1 MKGSM
6 VRTVSTNVIA
16 TTMGHVSQKMG
27 TVFVN
32 QAGREEDVTNLVY
45 LVHMEISV
53 SKSARA
59 PKVNLVTIS
68 TVIVSVLQDTLEW
81 HVNSLVHPDLLVLN
95 AEELVHV
102 DKTSI
107 VIT

>member
-16 TTMGHVSQKMG
+16 IIMGHVSQKMEN
-27 TVFVN
+27 VFVN
-32 QAGREEDVTNLVY
+32 QAGRGDVATNPVY

-53 SKSARA
+53 NKTALA
-59 PKVNLVTIS
+59 LKVSLVTIS
-68 TVIVSVLQDTLEW
+68 TVIVSVLQDIQEW
-81 HVNSLVHPDLLVLN
+81 PVNNLAHPDHLALN